1 MAKTEENIRGKVG
14 NTVFYRVGDET
25 RVRSAPGN
33 YLDANTREQRE
44 SRSRLRTAVRFYQRM
59 PESGVRETWRIAAED
74 SGKNGYNLF
83 MKQNMMVFKPNGKI
97 GDFSRLQLTVGVLQ
111 KVDNLVATTGEDDTV
126 TLAWEKEADLPTA
139 RVNDRLMVVV
149 LYGNRS
155 FTPMPVE
162 GITASRGEGK
172 AVFRL
177 KREKGIAAHL
187 YCFFG
192 EKEGRAY
199 SGNQYIR
206 I

>member
-25 RVRSAPGN
+25 RVRGTSGN
-33 YLDANTREQRE
+33 YLDANTREQQDC
-44 SRSRLRTAVRFYQRM
+44 RSRLRTAVRFYQRV
-59 PESGVRETWRIAAED
+59 PRGGVRETWKIAAED
-74 SGKNGYNLF
+74 AGKNGYNLF

-97 GDFSRLQLTVGVLQ
+97 GDFSRLQLTAGSLQ
-111 KVDNLVATTGEDDTV
+111 KVDNLVATAGEDNTV

-139 RVNDRLMVVV
+139 RVDDRLMVVV

-155 FTPMPVE
+155 FTPVPVE
-162 GITASRGEGK
+162 GIAASRGEGK

-177 KREKGIAAHL
+177 RREKGIAAHL

-192 EKEGRAY
+192 AKEGRAY
-199 SGNQYIR
+199 SESQYIR
-206 I
+206 V